1 MAYNSPGANIPVSNY
16 YTQGMTAPPVGLL
29 GPGDFPSVDTSGLL
43 GFTPISI
50 PDLTGGLSSSK
61 FDVAASIEAQEA
73 ANNNNNNNG
82 NRPEDEGTQW
92 GGGSQPDGEDAFGD
106 KFGALHPSNS
116 RYAGTQMYGSKFG
129 LLSHAEVAAKYGAD
143 SIITTQANKDA
154 LTNAVVAAM
163 LNHGIVPSHPRGQ
176 YSSEDFA
183 NLQAEVNAD
192 RKEGNDPRRGASLF
206 DKE

>member
-50 PDLTGGLSSSK
+50 PDLTGSLPSSK

-73 ANNNNNNNG
+73 AKKKNGNNE

-116 RYAGTQMYGSKFG
+116 RYAGTQMYGSKHG
-129 LLSHAEVAAKYGAD
+129 QLSHAQLAHKHGVSGLKSLFGTGKEKHDSFVNTVSSRLNTAGIGNNHVDSVTGKRTGKYSA
-143 SIITTQANKDA
+143 
-154 LTNAVVAAM
+154 
-163 LNHGIVPSHPRGQ
+163 
-176 YSSEDFA
+176 EDFA
-183 NLQAEVNAD
+183 LGQRLGIFE
-192 RKEGNDPRRGASLF
+192 
-206 DKE
+206 